1 MKRSLMTAAGLG
13 AVSGLRT
20 AQALAWLSRELSH
33 GRPTRDGS
41 SLERWL
47 STDIVTFAIATA
59 AAGELVVD
67 KLPNTPD
74 RIRPHALLGRAVA
87 GAMVGAIAAGRDRQ
101 MIGAAIGAGSAVA
114 SAYAGWL
121 LRREASRVTFLPD
134 IAVAIAE
141 DALAAALARRLV
153 GAS

>member
-1 MKRSLMTAAGLG
+1 MKRSLMTAVGLG

-20 AQALAWLSRELSH
+20 AQALAWMSRELSH
-33 GRPTRDGS
+33 GRPSRDGS
-41 SLERWL
+41 GLERWL
-47 STDIVTFAIATA
+47 SNDIVTFGIATA
-59 AAGELVVD
+59 AAGELVAD

-74 RIRPHALLGRAVA
+74 RIRPAALLGRAVA
-87 GAMVGAIAAGRDRQ
+87 GAIVGAVAAGRDRQ
-101 MIGAAIGAGSAVA
+101 VMGAAVGAGSAVA

-121 LRREASRVTFLPD
+121 LRREVGRVTFLPD

-153 GAS
+153 RTS